1 MIQRIQSLF
10 LLQVIVLLGFMV
22 FFPISELMTTATE
35 IVYKLGFT
43 GIKAESEIY
52 AAFSI
57 VPYSLLVALCLLIA
71 LATLFLFKKR
81 MLQIRLTIFNIVLL
95 VGLQGLAFY
104 YTNAAANEL
113 DASYSFTILFVA
125 PIVSAIL
132 SFLALRGISK
142 DEALIRS
149 LNRLR

>member
-1 MIQRIQSLF
+1 MIQRIQSLY
-10 LLQVIVLLGFMV
+10 LLLVIGLLNFMV
-22 FFPISELMTTATE
+22 FFPISELISSSTE

-43 GIKAESEIY
+43 GIKTETEVNT
-52 AAFSI
+52 AFSI
-57 VPYSLLVALCLLIA
+57 VPYSLLVALCLSVA
-71 LATLFLFKKR
+71 LVTLFLFKKR
-81 MLQIRLTIFNIVLL
+81 ILQIRLTIFNIVLL

-104 YTNAAANEL
+104 YTNAAGNEL